1 MKKVVVTLCVAL
13 MCAVSLSAQPSQD
26 PTTAPKPA
34 PTDKNT
40 MSIAGNWTIS
50 MDYGQGPKDIAA
62 VMKLDGK
69 KLTGMLSTEVG
80 DTALEGEFAEGKAN
94 FAISID
100 AGGGAMQLT
109 FTLTMKD
116 ADNITGTMGGAM
128 GDIPFVGKRVK
139 G

>member
-1 MKKVVVTLCVAL
+1 MKKTLVTLCLAFA
-13 MCAVSLSAQPSQD
+13 CAVSLSAQTAQD
-26 PTTAPKPA
+26 PPAAPKPA
-34 PTDKNT
+34 PTDKAAL
-40 MSIAGNWTIS
+40 SLAGNWTIS

-80 DTALEGEFAEGKAN
+80 DTALEGEFADGKAN

-116 ADNITGTMGGAM
+116 ADNLAGTMGGAM
-128 GDIPFVGKRVK
+128 GEIPFVGKRVK